1 MKYETLKRQRNF
13 HIKKS
18 NDELLN
24 KEIALDERI
33 RWR

>member
-18 NDELLN
+18 SDELLN
-24 KEIALDERI
+24 KEICVR
-33 RWR
+33 